1 MGPCVRR
8 NDSGWIFM
16 RFL

>member
-1 MGPCVRR
+1 VRR